1 MSENVPVPQA
11 RTITLSGR
19 LDGETGGNRPA
30 IVRPGE
36 VLIYAVECVRIAG
49 HWIDSAN
56 NITVEDVGTPSGTL
70 AATILDVRDSQVLI
84 TIDGTDAEDGD
95 QWTVAFEIHPTSD
108 QTIKGEIEV
117 DCEDT

>member
-1 MSENVPVPQA
+1 MSENVPVPPA

-19 LDGETGGNRPA
+19 SDGETGGNRPA

-36 VLIYAVECVRIAG
+36 TMPFAVECIRIAG
-49 HWIDSAN
+49 QWIDSAN

-70 AATILDVRDSQVLI
+70 DATILDVRDSLVLI

-95 QWTVAFEIHPTSD
+95 QWTVLFDIHRTAD
-108 QTIKGEIEV
+108 ETIKGEIEV
-117 DCEDT
+117 NCEDV